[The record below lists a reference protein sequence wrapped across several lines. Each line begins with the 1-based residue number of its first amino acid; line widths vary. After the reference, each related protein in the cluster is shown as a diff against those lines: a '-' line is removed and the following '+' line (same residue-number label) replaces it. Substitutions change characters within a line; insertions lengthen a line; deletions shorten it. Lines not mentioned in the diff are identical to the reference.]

1 MIKRLYFTN
10 NLVFI
15 TINILILLS
24 IICIQSSIVSLILYY
39 IFGINVLNINTE
51 MIVLLFIIYNS
62 LLIWGLKYTFIS
74 KYLYPI
80 DMTIQYDYK
89 DLVFFYI
96 NVKKQFLSPHIKIE
110 LSYALYNKNYFTDK
124 IYITNF
130 LEYKK
135 ICGVNIINKKNIEF
149 FIIHNDKQI
158 YDILKN
164 SEQFNMKKITRMNK
178 LLKLNLI

>member
-89 DLVFFYI
+89 DLVFF
-96 NVKKQFLSPHIKIE
+96 
-110 LSYALYNKNYFTDK
+110 
-124 IYITNF
+124 
-130 LEYKK
+130 
-135 ICGVNIINKKNIEF
+135 
-149 FIIHNDKQI
+149 
-158 YDILKN
+158 IL
-164 SEQFNMKKITRMNK
+164 M
-178 LLKLNLI
+178 